1 MNCVDFQNHDVFIRF
16 FSVNNSGHNIF
27 IQAIFLEFLTKVML
41 FISDRLSLNL
51 VNVNTMHASLY

>member
-1 MNCVDFQNHDVFIRF
+1 MNCVDFQNHDIFIGF

-27 IQAIFLEFLTKVML
+27 IQAVFLEFLTKVML